1 MEGRLFF
8 FVSNTEIKGAKK
20 KKMHLMFVCAVTD
33 WKFMGLGATFK
44 KTCGTGAIN
53 PLCLFAK

>member
-20 KKMHLMFVCAVTD
+20 KTHLVFVCAVTD
-33 WKFMGLGATFK
+33 WKCVGLGATFK
-44 KTCGTGAIN
+44 K
-53 PLCLFAK
+53 LEEMEL

>member
-1 MEGRLFF
+1 MEGCLFF
-8 FVSNTEIKGAKK
+8 FVSNTEIKGAK

-44 KTCGTGAIN
+44 K
-53 PLCLFAK
+53 LELEL